1 MGSLK
6 LVCYRHAVANDL
18 EPLLDLIERGFS
30 VNSDS
35 VVDRK
40 QGKEHR
46 VLFSY
51 LYAKKGWDPDWVY
64 LAEQSGRL
72 LAAVGVF
79 PQRLFFDGVEIPVW
93 SVSPVVADPD
103 FRRKGYAGACLNQ
116 ALEGLKGR
124 GIPAV
129 FLWGAPK
136 YYPRFGFV
144 PILPRYKTKLARG
157 KIIGKVENK
166 GGFRESKIE
175 DLPLIGS
182 IYNSGN
188 ECYWL
193 QPKRDLKW
201 WQERFKE
208 MGIKEAL
215 LKEVPFP
222 EKENLLVWENNKGE
236 VKGYLNFLEE
246 PDHKIV
252 INESAA
258 GEADTAMEMVTSFAA
273 EFFPEKTLHF
283 RGTPIHSLNAAAYRL
298 GGTHINPAP
307 LAGMVKII
315 DWSKF
320 IDYLLPIL
328 NERTRSLTTFK
339 DGDYLELDFL
349 AERQSWI
356 RRGSKGWEINLDLIA
371 TLNPEQQ
378 KLLTKLVFGFYD
390 SIDLSLF
397 HTRSL
402 MIRRL
407 FPMKYPFI
415 WDNNYLY

>member
-1 MGSLK
+1 M
-6 LVCYRHAVANDL
+6 VRYRHAVANDL
-18 EPLLDLIERGFS
+18 EPLLDLIGKGFS
-30 VNSDS
+30 VHSDS

-51 LYAKKGWDPDWVY
+51 LYAQKDWNPDWVY
-64 LAEQSGRL
+64 LAEESGRL
-72 LAAVGVF
+72 LAAVGFF

-103 FRRKGYAGACLNQ
+103 FRRKGYTGTCLTQ
-116 ALEGLKGR
+116 SLEDLKGR

-129 FLWGAPK
+129 FLWGLPK

-144 PILPRYKTKLARG
+144 PILPRYKTKLAPG
-157 KIIGKVENK
+157 KMMEKVETK
-166 GGFRESKIE
+166 GGFREIKFE
-175 DLPLIGS
+175 DLPWIAS

-188 ECYWL
+188 ESYWL

-201 WQERFKE
+201 WQEHFE
-208 MGIKEAL
+208 EIGIKEAL

-222 EKENLLVWENNKGE
+222 KKENFLVWENIKGE
-236 VKGYLNFLEE
+236 VKGYLNYLEE
-246 PDHKIV
+246 PDHKV
-252 INESAA
+252 VVNESAVE
-258 GEADTAMEMVTSFAA
+258 EADTAMEMVISFAA
-273 EFFPEKTLHF
+273 EFFPEKTLYF
-283 RGTPIHSLNAAAYRL
+283 RGTPDHSLNAAVYRL
-298 GGTHINPAP
+298 GGTHINPTP

-315 DWSKF
+315 DWPGF
-320 IDYLLPIL
+320 IDFLHPIL
-328 NERTRSLTTFK
+328 NERTRSLATFK

-349 AERQSWI
+349 AERQRWI
-356 RRGSKGWEINLDLIA
+356 WDDSEGWKLNLDLIA
-371 TLNPEQQ
+371 TLNQEQK

-402 MIRRL
+402 NKIQRL
-407 FPMKYPFI
+407 FPRKYPFI